1 MPNPQSNISRW
12 VTFLV
17 APLVLLVS
25 SFIAIKAKT
34 WFNYDLSPAAA
45 AAYLFSIVG
54 GVAAVIWKWVHNRG
68 LHELATAS
76 GMNEEQLN
84 HIVST
89 IEEKLPQAPSAA
101 TTEAGS
107 GAPASPRAPGEPLGG
122 PQPPTPPA
130 GVGG

>member
-1 MPNPQSNISRW
+1 MPNPESNIARW

-17 APLVLLVS
+17 APLVLLAA

-68 LHELATAS
+68 LYELSKTT
-76 GMNEEQLN
+76 GLPEEQLN

-89 IEEKLPQAPSAA
+89 IEEKLPTAPSAPTSPA
-101 TTEAGS
+101 AGS
-107 GAPASPRAPGEPLGG
+107 PEAPGAPPAV
-122 PQPPTPPA
+122 PPA
-130 GVGG
+130 APAA